1 MNITK
6 EKPILSHHDF
16 QNKIIKLF
24 DPDCIEIGLIVNVA
38 PGAPGS
44 GERRKEICLIHS
56 IFKGQFWK
64 MTPYVMNGRLKM
76 LWCLFRAW
84 SDLAIALCLPDECAN
99 HYIWGKILKLAL
111 EILLS
116 EFLISLDFCTE
127 GYFTKFCLIEK
138 IILSWLICL
147 WFYYALGTTMCNVDC
162 TPNMQSNHKQ
172 MPDNHNGCYKR
183 LR

>member
-6 EKPILSHHDF
+6 KEILSHHDF
-16 QNKIIKLF
+16 QNKIKLF

-64 MTPYVMNGRLKM
+64 MTSYVMNGRIFQL
-76 LWCLFRAW
+76 LCCLFWAW
-84 SDLAIALCLPDECAN
+84 ANLALAFCLPDESAN
-99 HYIWGKILKLAL
+99 HYVQGQILKQPL

-138 IILSWLICL
+138 IILFQLICSC
-147 WFYYALGTTMCNVDC
+147 FHSTLGTTIMCIRMSHWRHTIVDG
-162 TPNMQSNHKQ
+162 TEF
-172 MPDNHNGCYKR
+172 
-183 LR
+183 